1 MKRYRLL
8 WIVLLVLLTSCAGDS
23 PLPISIPFLATATP
37 TNTPIPTPTS
47 TPTNTPTPTPTPT
60 PTATPTPTPT
70 PLPHVVLEA
79 AQLAYHNGDWETA
92 ESLYSGVLPLSSVTQ
107 EEAEQ
112 AWVGLG
118 QTLLAN
124 DKPGEAIPLL
134 SDFLAQSP
142 QSARVYEAHLYLADA
157 LMLSGDA
164 AAAMPHYH
172 AVTEGYSSLSPYASQ
187 WEGDAAYAAGDYATA
202 LAAYTTALG
211 QAETASRQVFLW
223 EKIALVH
230 TASGAYDEALSA
242 YDAILAIARIS
253 YYRARIMYQAAQ
265 TAVSFGDS
273 AEAYARM
280 QQLIQAYPAE
290 SYAYQALI
298 ELINGGQP
306 VEDSLRGLIDYYAD
320 AYGPAVEAY
329 QRVINADPEHGGE
342 PHYYIGL
349 SYLGSESYDLAL
361 REFNM
366 LIETHPNSDYW
377 GSAWIGK
384 ARALAGL
391 GRTGEAA
398 VAYRTLAEQLPDHPR
413 AVEALQSAAELVLN
427 AGQFAE
433 AADAFLDLAERY
445 PDAEEAPEARFKVG
459 LLRYRAGDLAGAPEA
474 WRSLIAW
481 YPSADRAQAAYF
493 WLGKTY
499 LQAGATLSATE
510 AFSQAVA
517 FDTWSYYGLR
527 AADMLAGREPFAN
540 AGVVYSVCGSPEEQR
555 AAEEWL
561 AGWLGLASSEGLGTM
576 PSELLADPHL
586 QRGTLLLRLG
596 HFDDGRSEL
605 EALREATVGDALTQ
619 YRLALYFRDIG
630 LYRSSIIAASSVWR
644 LSPVAKLQDLP
655 RFIGC
660 LVYPTYYGDLVDR
673 ESVTLNLDPLF
684 TYALL
689 RQESLFEGYATS
701 YAAAHGLMQVI
712 PSTGQGIAS
721 SLGWPPDYETSDLY
735 RPMVSV
741 RFGTWYLAQQR
752 DRIDG
757 NLFAAMAGYNG
768 GPGNSMRWWD
778 LAGKDQDLFVELIS
792 FAETRVYVR
801 HIYEYYAKYVWLY
814 R

>member
-1 MKRYRLL
+1 MKRNRLL
-8 WIVLLVLLTSCAGDS
+8 WIVVLAFLTNCAGTS
-23 PLPISIPFLATATP
+23 SFPIDIPFLATATP
-37 TNTPIPTPTS
+37 SVTPTF
-47 TPTNTPTPTPTPT
+47 TPTLTPTLTPTPTPTAT

-70 PLPHVVLEA
+70 PLPHVVLET
-79 AQLAYHNGDWETA
+79 AQQAYRNGDWETA
-92 ESLYSGVLPLSSVTQ
+92 ESLYSSLLPLSSITQ
-107 EEAEQ
+107 DEAEQ

-124 DKPGEAIPLL
+124 DKPDAAIPLL
-134 SDFLAQSP
+134 SDFVNQSP
-142 QSARVYEAHLYLADA
+142 QSTHALEAQLYLADA

-164 AAAMPHYH
+164 AAAVSHYH
-172 AVTEGYSSLSPYASQ
+172 AVAEGYPLLSPYAGQ
-187 WEGDAAYAAGDYATA
+187 WEGDAAFTAGDYPTA
-202 LAAYTTALG
+202 LTAYTAALG
-211 QAETASRQVFLW
+211 QAETASHQVYLW

-230 TASGAYDEALSA
+230 AASGSYDEAMAA
-242 YDAILAIARIS
+242 YDSILAIARIS

-273 AEAYARM
+273 AAAYARM
-280 QQLIQAYPAE
+280 QQLVQDYPAE

-306 VEDSLRGLIDYYAD
+306 VDDSLRGLIDYHGD

-329 QRVINADPEHGGE
+329 QRVVNANVEHGGE

-349 SYLGSESYDLAL
+349 SYLGAESYDLAL
-361 REFNM
+361 QEFNT
-366 LIETHPNSDYW
+366 LLETHTDSDYW

-384 ARALAGL
+384 AYALAGL
-391 GRTGEAA
+391 GRTGEA
-398 VAYRTLAEQLPDHPR
+398 VTSYRTLAEQQPTHPR
-413 AVEALQSAAELVLN
+413 AAEALWSAAELQQN

-433 AADAFLDLAERY
+433 AAHAFLDMAERY
-445 PDAEEAPEARFKVG
+445 PDAENAPEARFRAG
-459 LLRYRAGDLAGAPEA
+459 LLRYRDGDMIGAPEA
-474 WRSLIAW
+474 WRSLMTW
-481 YPSADRAQAAYF
+481 YPYADRTQAAYF

-499 LQAGATLSATE
+499 LQTGATVSATE
-510 AFSQAVA
+510 ALSQAVA
-517 FDTWSYYGLR
+517 FDPWSYYGLR
-527 AADMLAGREPFAN
+527 AADLLAARESFAG
-540 AGVVYSVCGSPEEQR
+540 AGGAYTLCGSPEEQR

-561 AGWLGLASSEGLGTM
+561 AGWLGLTSPEGIGTM
-576 PSELLADPHL
+576 SPELLAEPHL

-605 EALREATVGDALTQ
+605 ETLREATTGDALTQ

-630 LYRSSIIAASSVWR
+630 LYRSSIIAASTVWR
-644 LSPVAKLQDLP
+644 LSPVAALPDLP

-660 LVYPTYYGDLVDR
+660 LAYPTYYGNLVDQ
-673 ESVTLNLDPLF
+673 ESAALNLDPLF

-712 PSTGQGIAS
+712 PTTGEQIAS
-721 SLGWPPDYETSDLY
+721 SLGWPPNYETADLY

-752 DRIDG
+752 DRSDG

-768 GPGNSMRWWD
+768 GPGNSERWWN
-778 LAGKDQDLFVELIS
+778 LAGKDQDLFAELIG